1 MIMRKIFF
9 IITCI
14 LISGVTMQSCKQS
27 DENLKKDV
35 DKAIQG
41 RYNSTV
47 STSVKDGVVT
57 LTGTVESQQEKTAV
71 EDDVKAVKHVKT
83 VVNNITVH
91 ESNISSQAPIVN
103 PDNTIK
109 SSVESRLKTEGF
121 KDVKVEVNNGEVV
134 LSGNLK
140 RSDLT
145 KVMQIANESNPRKV
159 TNNLNL
165 Q

>member
-1 MIMRKIFF
+1 MLF

-14 LISGVTMQSCKQS
+14 LISGIAMQSCKQS

-41 RYNSTV
+41 RYNSTI

-57 LTGTVESQQEKTAV
+57 LTGTVESQQEKTSV
-71 EDDVKAVKHVKT
+71 ESEVKAVKHVKT
-83 VVNNITVH
+83 VVNNISVR
-91 ESNISSQAPIVN
+91 ESNITSQQPVIN

-109 SSVESRLKTEGF
+109 SSIESRLATEGF
-121 KDVKVEVNNGEVV
+121 KDVKVDVSNGEVI

-145 KVMQIANESNPRKV
+145 KVMQIANESNPKKV

-165 Q
+165 K

>member
-1 MIMRKIFF
+1 MLF

-14 LISGVTMQSCKQS
+14 LVSGITLQSCKQS

-35 DKAIQG
+35 DKAIEG

-57 LTGTVESQQEKTAV
+57 LTGTVESQQEKMSV
-71 EDDVKAVKHVKT
+71 ENDVKAVKHVKS
-83 VVNNITVH
+83 VVNNISVR
-91 ESNISSQAPIVN
+91 ESNITSQEPVIN

-109 SSVESRLKTEGF
+109 SSVESRLQTEGF
-121 KDVKVEVNNGEVV
+121 KDVKVEVSNGEVT
-134 LSGNLK
+134 LTGDLK

-145 KVMQIANESNPRKV
+145 KVMQIANESNPKKV
-159 TNNLNL
+159 NNKLKL
-165 Q
+165 K

>member
-1 MIMRKIFF
+1 MLF

-14 LISGVTMQSCKQS
+14 LISGIAMQSCKQN

-41 RYNSTV
+41 RYNSTI

-57 LTGTVESQQEKTAV
+57 LTGTVESQQEKTSV
-71 EDDVKAVKHVKT
+71 ESEVKAVKHVKT
-83 VVNNITVH
+83 VVNNISVR
-91 ESNISSQAPIVN
+91 ESNITSQQPVIN

-109 SSVESRLKTEGF
+109 SSIESRLATEGF
-121 KDVKVEVNNGEVV
+121 KDVKVDVSNGEVI

-145 KVMQIANESNPRKV
+145 KVMQIANESNPKKV

-165 Q
+165 K

>member
-1 MIMRKIFF
+1 MKKMLF

-14 LISGVTMQSCKQS
+14 LISGIAMQSCKQS

-41 RYNSTV
+41 RYNSTI

-57 LTGTVESQQEKTAV
+57 LIGTVESQQEKTSV
-71 EDDVKAVKHVKT
+71 ESEVKAVKHVKT
-83 VVNNITVH
+83 VVNNISVR
-91 ESNISSQAPIVN
+91 ESNITSQQPVIN

-109 SSVESRLKTEGF
+109 SSIESRLATEGF
-121 KDVKVEVNNGEVV
+121 KDVKVDVSNGEII

-145 KVMQIANESNPRKV
+145 KVMQIANESNPKKV

-165 Q
+165 K

>member
-1 MIMRKIFF
+1 MLF

-14 LISGVTMQSCKQS
+14 LISGMTMQSCKQS

-35 DKAIQG
+35 DKTIQE
-41 RYNSTV
+41 RYNSTI

-57 LTGTVESQQEKTAV
+57 LTGTVESPQEKVSV
-71 EDDVKAVKHVKT
+71 ENDVKAVKHVKT
-83 VVNNITVH
+83 VVNNISVD
-91 ESNISSQAPIVN
+91 ESDITTQQPEINS
-103 PDNTIK
+103 DNTIK
-109 SSVESRLKTEGF
+109 TSIESRLTTEGF
-121 KDVKVEVNNGEVV
+121 KDVKVDVSNGEVA

-165 Q
+165 K

>member
-1 MIMRKIFF
+1 MKKMLF

-14 LISGVTMQSCKQS
+14 LISGLTMQSCKQS

-35 DKAIQG
+35 DKVIQG
-41 RYNSTV
+41 RYNSTI
-47 STSVKDGVVT
+47 STSVKDRVVT
-57 LTGTVESQQEKTAV
+57 LTGTVESQQEKTSV
-71 EDDVKAVKHVKT
+71 ENDVKAVKNVKS
-83 VVNNITVH
+83 VVNNISVR
-91 ESNISSQAPIVN
+91 ESNITTQEPMVN

-109 SSVESRLKTEGF
+109 SSIESRLATEGF
-121 KDVKVEVNNGEVV
+121 KDVKVEVSNGDVV

-165 Q
+165 K

>member
-1 MIMRKIFF
+1 MIMKKMLF

-14 LISGVTMQSCKQS
+14 LISGIAMQSCKQS

-41 RYNSTV
+41 RYNSTI

-57 LTGTVESQQEKTAV
+57 LTGTVESQQEKTSV
-71 EDDVKAVKHVKT
+71 ESEVKAVKHVKT
-83 VVNNITVH
+83 VVNNISVR
-91 ESNISSQAPIVN
+91 ESNITSQQPVIN

-109 SSVESRLKTEGF
+109 SSIESRLATEGF
-121 KDVKVEVNNGEVV
+121 KDVKVDVSNGEVI

-145 KVMQIANESNPRKV
+145 KVMQIANESNPKKV

-165 Q
+165 K

>member
-1 MIMRKIFF
+1 MIMKKMLF

-14 LISGVTMQSCKQS
+14 LISGMAMQSCKQS

-41 RYNSTV
+41 RYNSTI

-57 LTGTVESQQEKTAV
+57 LTGTVESQQEKSSI
-71 EDDVKAVKHVKT
+71 ESEVKAVKHVKT
-83 VVNNITVH
+83 VVNNISVR
-91 ESNISSQAPIVN
+91 ESNITSQQPVIN

-109 SSVESRLKTEGF
+109 SSIESRLTTEGF
-121 KDVKVEVNNGEVV
+121 KDVKVDVSNGEVI

-145 KVMQIANESNPRKV
+145 KVMQIANESNPKKV
-159 TNNLNL
+159 TNNLKL
-165 Q
+165 K